1 MAKSVRRRS
10 ILLVTGVFVA
20 AVVLPAADTLGVL
33 YDGLLLRVSASGGL
47 RGTTTTVVV
56 WDSGRT
62 VITGE
67 VTARTRLT
75 PWQRRDLRAAVAA
88 TDFARL
94 PAGGPARCCDRFV
107 HVVQYRRW
115 TVSTDE
121 PEQIPGLRRVVELV
135 DGVVSAHR

>member
-1 MAKSVRRRS
+1 MVKSARRRP
-10 ILLVTGVFVA
+10 ILLVTAVFVA
-20 AVVLPAADTLGVL
+20 AAVLLAADTLGVL
-33 YDGLLLRVSASGGL
+33 HDGLLLRVSVSGGL

-62 VITGE
+62 VIAGE

-75 PWQRRDLRAAVAA
+75 PWQRRDLRAALAA

-94 PAGGPARCCDRFV
+94 PARGPARCCGRFV

-115 TVSTDE
+115 TVSADE
-121 PEQIPGLRRVVELV
+121 REQVPGLRRVVELV
-135 DGVVSAHR
+135 DGVLSAHR